1 MDKYDDQ
8 EAISLNTMMTTEI
21 QETYATATT
30 ILNEGSFQLA

>member
-1 MDKYDDQ
+1 MEKDEYQ
-8 EAISLNTMMTTEI
+8 EAISLNTMMMTEI